1 MSFPILLSPARLFL
15 NAVPRTGG
23 EIIVRVTGNRHHA
36 ALPIWVLVL
45 TVVASYP
52 RQNPAF
58 FFKAPGTGRWCL
70 RLPANCSLPN
80 YGCPVTV

>member
-1 MSFPILLSPARLFL
+1 LSFPILLSPARLFL

-23 EIIVRVTGNRHHA
+23 EIIVRVTGNRLHA

-45 TVVASYP
+45 TVVAVHP
-52 RQNPAF
+52 LQNPAF
-58 FFKAPGTGRWCL
+58 VFKAPETGRW
-70 RLPANCSLPN
+70 RPKAPANRSLPN